1 MSTESVYT
9 ISSPFESI
17 ELSYIQKYCWVTFR
31 LCWYILRQMFLTLI
45 DEYSKMIQVHKTAT
59 PMSTVVNQE
68 LRTTIARFSLLE
80 TIVTDM
86 AYFCQFRV

>member
-9 ISSPFESI
+9 ISSPFESM

-31 LCWYILRQMFLTLI
+31 FCWYILGRMFLILI
-45 DEYSKMIQVHKTAT
+45 DEYSKMIQMHKTAT
-59 PMSTVVNQE
+59 PMSTVAIQE

-80 TIVTDM
+80 TIVTNM
-86 AYFCQFRV
+86 AHFCQFRV